1 VFLSSR
7 VVVMSPRPGRI
18 ERMVEI
24 DLPRPRVDKTRAL
37 PRFFDLVTTVR
48 DSLRQ
53 DSGLGPTG
61 PGR

>member
-1 VFLSSR
+1 
-7 VVVMSPRPGRI
+7 
-18 ERMVEI
+18 MVEI